1 MKTTARQDTA
11 GTVVLKACGAYDAEL
26 VYRRLK
32 NGLEAIGSLGT
43 FVKAGEKVL
52 LKPNI
57 LTGCPPEQ
65 AVNTH
70 PSVVEAAARLV
81 LEAGAK
87 PFIGDSP
94 MFGTATQASKKAG
107 YTEVAARLGIE
118 IIDFTRP
125 RRYESKAGIRFKS
138 FEIDR
143 AVMEADKVINLA
155 KLKSHTQMYLTMCV
169 KNMFGCVVGR
179 DKLKWHYIAGKS
191 YDTFARVLVELYRC
205 TGPVLNILDG
215 VVAMEGYGPL
225 TGPSR
230 KIGALLLGTDA
241 VAVDRVACALVGAD
255 PAKVPVFR
263 ANEELHAGVGRLED
277 ISIIGDTLEALTVK
291 DFQFPRIEP
300 MDAGALP
307 GFLKG
312 IVRDTMTA
320 RPAVH
325 RKECRFCGMCVQAC
339 PAGAMKVTG
348 KIEIDYRSCI
358 RCYCCVEACPHH
370 AIKIR
375 TPLLAR
381 IVR

>member
-1 MKTTARQDTA
+1 MKTTAQQHTTS
-11 GTVVLKACGAYDAEL
+11 TVVVKACPAYDTEL
-26 VYRRLK
+26 VYHRLK
-32 NGLEAIGSLGT
+32 EGLQAIGSLGT

-52 LKPNI
+52 LKPNM

-94 MFGTATQASKKAG
+94 MFGTATQASQKAG
-107 YTEVAARLGIE
+107 YAEVAARLGIK

-125 RRYESKAGIRFKS
+125 RRCECKDGVQFKS
-138 FEIDR
+138 FEIDS
-143 AVMEADKVINLA
+143 AVMEADRIINLA

-205 TGPVLNILDG
+205 TRPVLNILDG

-230 KIGALLLGTDA
+230 KIGALLLGADA

-255 PAKVPVFR
+255 PAKVPVFK
-263 ANEELHAGVGRLED
+263 ASEELHAGVSCLED
-277 ISIIGDTLEALTVK
+277 ISIIGDSLAVLTVR

-320 RPAVH
+320 RPAVD
-325 RKECRFCGMCVQAC
+325 RKKCRLCGMCVQAC
-339 PAGAMKVTG
+339 PAEAMKASG
-348 KIEIDYRSCI
+348 KIKIDYRSCI
-358 RCYCCVEACPHH
+358 RCYCCVEACEHR
-370 AIKIR
+370 AITIH